1 MNTSAQSEL
10 DLFLESENMGDAQSV
25 RAVSGGSINDAY
37 RLETSEGRFFLKI
50 NHSSRYPNM
59 FDAEKRGLELL
70 CLSAFKIPRPIATAT
85 VGDYQFMLMEWIE
98 KGVPKRDFWNEFGR
112 GLAAL
117 HSISGQAFGLD
128 HDNYI
133 GSLPQSNRERQN
145 WSDFYRE
152 ERLTPQMNLAK
163 SQGRLTTGMK
173 IGFDGL
179 FEKLET
185 IFPVEKP
192 SLIHGDLWSGNLMVA
207 DSGSPSIFDPAVYFG
222 HREMDLAMMAL
233 FGGFGNDWV
242 DAYNEVYPLEN
253 GWRERIPIGQLYPLM
268 VHVNLFGG
276 SYGRDVE
283 SILKRF
289 V

>member
-37 RLETSEGRFFLKI
+37 RLETSEGRFFLKM

>member
-37 RLETSEGRFFLKI
+37 RLETSEGTFFLKM

-98 KGVPKRDFWNEFGR
+98 KGVPKRDFWTEFGR

-133 GSLPQSNRERQN
+133 GSLPQNNSECQN

-152 ERLTPQMNLAK
+152 ERLIPQMNLAK

-242 DAYNEVYPLEN
+242 DVYNEVYPLEN

-276 SYGRDVE
+276 GYGRDVE